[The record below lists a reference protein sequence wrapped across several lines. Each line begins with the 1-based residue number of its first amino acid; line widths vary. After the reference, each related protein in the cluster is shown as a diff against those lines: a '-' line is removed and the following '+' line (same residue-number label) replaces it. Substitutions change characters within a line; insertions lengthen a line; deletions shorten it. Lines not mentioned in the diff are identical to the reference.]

1 MKKRLVLFVLGC
13 FGLMWGSAQ
22 ELHQEAL
29 ATGGA
34 GMAADLLLGSTENP
48 AGLCA
53 QNKTFLSLGTL
64 RPFSINA
71 LNTANIS
78 AYFHR
83 KNKSGIG
90 LMLASSGT
98 NSLNRTQFQIW
109 SGIPIQKKG
118 WIAIQ
123 LGGIRQNWGTE
134 LPATWTWPISIST
147 YFQIA
152 PEWYM
157 GHRFDPGGSTRK
169 NTIEQGVQFSPSH
182 APIQL
187 RADLRMASRMPLSLQ
202 CGIEWTVQDR
212 IRAAFGWQSSPPK
225 TSMGIYWDWSSW
237 RMLMH
242 FDWTQG
248 LQSSQSLRAIHF
260 MSHP

>member
-1 MKKRLVLFVLGC
+1 MEKRLVLFVLGC

-22 ELHQEAL
+22 EVHQEAL

-53 QNKTFLSLGTL
+53 QNMTFLSLGTL

-83 KNKSGIG
+83 KKQIG
-90 LMLASSGT
+90 NWPHASIQRYKFIEPHPIPNLARNT
-98 NSLNRTQFQIW
+98 H
-109 SGIPIQKKG
+109 PKKG
-118 WIAIQ
+118 LDCNSTRRYTAK
-123 LGGIRQNWGTE
+123 LGTE

-147 YFQIA
+147 YFQIT

-157 GHRFDPGGSTRK
+157 GHRFDPGGSKRT
-169 NTIEQGVQFSPSH
+169 NTIEQGVQFSPSR